1 MKIKVDGFSIPMSK
15 QKTYIDSIFL
25 FTFILLTGN
34 FDTDNL
40 C

>member
-1 MKIKVDGFSIPMSK
+1 MKIKVDGFSIRMSK

-34 FDTDNL
+34 FKTDNL